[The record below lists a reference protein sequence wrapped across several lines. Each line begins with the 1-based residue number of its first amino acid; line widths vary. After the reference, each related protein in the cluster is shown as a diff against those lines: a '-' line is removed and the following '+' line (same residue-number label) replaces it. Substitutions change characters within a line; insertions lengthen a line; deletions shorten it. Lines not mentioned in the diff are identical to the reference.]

1 MLAGI
6 VFMVIATNGPLTAL
20 VGALPTTIAVGNGG
34 GAPAVIVGLGLLYLL
49 FSVGFTAMSR
59 HVKNARAFYAGIVNG
74 LGSADGRGVSFHSD
88 CRLRRAAACPAP
100 DDGLLPQS
108 GAAGL
113 LQCPS
118 VEVGECAD
126 YLCN

>member
-1 MLAGI
+1 MARSPRSLAPYGQ
-6 VFMVIATNGPLTAL
+6 PLRSETAR
-20 VGALPTTIAVGNGG
+20 

-59 HVKNARAFYAGIVNG
+59 HVKNAGAFYAYIVNG
-74 LGSADGRGVSFHSD
+74 LGRPMDVVSAFTAIVGYGA
-88 CRLRRAAACPAP
+88 LQLCPAR

-118 VEVGECAD
+118 VVVGECAD
-126 YLCN
+126 YLRNHPVRWLQEYRG